1 MKRAIARWPFFRKR
15 VIEMHDFSVAMGLM
29 DFVPVA
35 FFAVTALI
43 LLRDLYSKMYKG
55 AYALLAAGTINV
67 FTAGFCKALWKLLYA
82 ANICDFTA
90 LEEMFLPLNS
100 LGLLLVGLSLI
111 GMLCWKRKDTVMLSA
126 APAVFSG
133 SFVFIMMMVVGL
145 GGICA
150 SLSILAAKM
159 KKKGTIILFVLSF
172 VCAMGMGYMSSKDST
187 LAWVNWVEQS
197 INTVSQLCLMLGVIA
212 LHKAGLADYRF
223 PEAAA

>member
-1 MKRAIARWPFFRKR
+1 
-15 VIEMHDFSVAMGLM
+15 MHDFSIAMGLA

-35 FFAVTALI
+35 FFGVTAVI
-43 LLRDLYSKMYKG
+43 LLQDLYNKMFKG

-82 ANICDFTA
+82 AKICDFQP
-90 LEEMFLPLNS
+90 LEQIFLPLNS
-100 LGLLLVGLSLI
+100 LGLLLVGASLI
-111 GMLCWKRKDTVMLSA
+111 GMLCWKRKDALMLSA

-150 SLSILAAKM
+150 VMSILAARM
-159 KKKGTIILFVLSF
+159 KKKGTIVLFILSF
-172 VCAMGMGYMSSKDST
+172 VCAMGMGYMSSQDSS

-197 INTVSQLCLMLGVIA
+197 INTVSQLCLMVGTIA
-212 LHKAGLADYRF
+212 LHKAGLANYKFR
-223 PEAAA
+223 EAKE

>member
-1 MKRAIARWPFFRKR
+1 MF
-15 VIEMHDFSVAMGLM
+15 
-29 DFVPVA
+29 
-35 FFAVTALI
+35 
-43 LLRDLYSKMYKG
+43 KG

-82 ANICDFTA
+82 ADICDFTA
-90 LEEMFLPLNS
+90 LEQMFLPVNS
-100 LGLLLVGLSLI
+100 MGLLMVGLSLI
-111 GMLCWKRKDTVMLSA
+111 GMLCWKRKDTMILSA

-150 SLSILAAKM
+150 VMSVLAARM

-172 VCAMGMGYMSSKDST
+172 VCAMGMGYMSSQDST

-197 INTVSQLCLMLGVIA
+197 INMVSQLCLMVGTIA
-212 LHKAGLADYRF
+212 LHKAGLANYKF
-223 PEAAA
+223 QEAKA